1 MKKKVFF
8 AMCMVLALFIG
19 SSGIASAASDRIVI
33 GYSISNFNNA
43 YQTYVYDGAV
53 AYAEQNGITVNV
65 ADAQDDVVKQLDDVK
80 SLIEQGVNA
89 LIVIPV
95 DTAAMRPITQAA
107 VDAGI
112 TLCYVNRNPFAGIED
127 TMPEGVFYVGSE
139 EIVAGMLQM
148 EYAAQL
154 LGGAGNIAILMGQL
168 GNEGAIKRLEGTE
181 KVIAEQYSD
190 IKILASETAN
200 WQRDEGMTVTENFL
214 IAYGQDLNAILAQND
229 EMAIGAL
236 NACRAARR
244 DDVIVLGIDAIPDML
259 EMVAAGDIPGT
270 VLQDAK
276 GQGAMGVEILHRVLS
291 GESVEK
297 VFWIPFVLVT
307 QENVAEYR

>member
-1 MKKKVFF
+1 
-8 AMCMVLALFIG
+8 
-19 SSGIASAASDRIVI
+19 VI